1 MIDEQYA
8 RIRAI
13 QETVRAMAAER
24 ELAAKADRT
33 AKPSR
38 YWEDFCGFFDY
49 VIDLPPRA
57 FAKLRLH
64 TYHLT
69 GDNYQTYYFGN
80 RSAFLD
86 YWGPWLEHG
95 GEKPL
100 PPSHIISEPD
110 NGIGFRLEDGRLV
123 SQDTA
128 RFQRSIRSL
137 SSEGLLGARSSVEA
151 PLRVVEIGAGYG
163 GMALH
168 ISRIVGNCRY
178 VIVDLPETLLFSA
191 AYLTLQAPER
201 RLYLYRPGDRD
212 VLDVVREFDF
222 VLVPNYRLA
231 DLKNADFELAINV
244 ASLQE
249 MRVEQVEE
257 YLGFLQAT
265 CRGVFY
271 SCNRD
276 HQTSNNELPGLFDLI
291 QKRFEMRELPP
302 LSGRPR
308 SWRAR
313 TRSEVRRQLRR
324 VAQRAGLLERG
335 NGGPGPDP
343 FPFVEHLCRARS
355 LATAGLGS

>member
-1 MIDEQYA
+1 M
-8 RIRAI
+8 
-13 QETVRAMAAER
+13 VAER
-24 ELAAKADRT
+24 ESTTKADRT
-33 AKPSR
+33 SKPSR

-80 RSAFLD
+80 RSSFLD
-86 YWGPWLEHG
+86 YWGPWLDHG

-100 PPSHIISEPD
+100 PPSHVISEPD

-128 RFQRSIRSL
+128 RFQRSIRTLSL
-137 SSEGLLGARSSVEA
+137 EGLVGERASGED

-168 ISRIVGNCRY
+168 VARIVGNCRY
-178 VIVDLPETLLFSA
+178 VIIDLPETLLFSA
-191 AYLTLQAPER
+191 AYLTLQAPES

-212 VLDVVREFDF
+212 VLETAREFDF

-231 DLKNADFELAINV
+231 DLRNAEFDLAINV

-257 YLGFLQAT
+257 YLEFLRKT

-276 HQTSNNELPGLFDLI
+276 HQTSNDELPGLFDLI
-291 QKRFEMRELPP
+291 GKRFAMRTLPP
-302 LSGRPR
+302 LSARPH
-308 SWRAR
+308 SWKAR
-313 TRSEVRRQLRR
+313 TRREVRRQLRR

-335 NGGPGPDP
+335 NDGPAADP
-343 FPFVEHLCRARS
+343 FPFVEHLCTARFSGAGGPRA
-355 LATAGLGS
+355 